1 MTVPPTTAPDGSRV
15 PSGMPETA
23 TLRTPAER
31 APAPRT
37 FRSQLAQ
44 AFAMFRN
51 PKSIAGLIILGA
63 FVLIAIL
70 APWIAPYGP
79 TQKDR
84 SALRQ
89 PPSWEHW
96 LGTTHMGED
105 VLSQIIYGTRGVIV
119 VGFLAAFIATA
130 VAITIGVIAG

>member
-89 PPSWEHW
+89 PPSSPPSSPRRSRSPSVSSRA
-96 LGTTHMGED
+96 MC
-105 VLSQIIYGTRGVIV
+105 
-119 VGFLAAFIATA
+119 
-130 VAITIGVIAG
+130 AGGGASRCRR

>member
-1 MTVPPTTAPDGSRV
+1 MT
-15 PSGMPETA
+15 ET
-23 TLRTPAER
+23 RK
-31 APAPRT
+31 T
-37 FRSQLAQ
+37 FWSQLAQ

-51 PKSIAGLIILGA
+51 RKSIAGLIILGI

-70 APWIAPYGP
+70 ADWIAPYGP

-89 PPSWEHW
+89 PPSFEHW

-105 VLSQIIYGTRGVIV
+105 VLSQIIFGTRGVIV
-119 VGFLAAFIATA
+119 VGFLLPPTA
-130 VAITIGVIAG
+130 IFFFGLGS